1 MKIGLYGLPT
11 AGKTTIL
18 SQIDFAPVLIGSD
31 LLRKIAP
38 SFSTFSDSKQNM
50 VRKRLAQS
58 LREKDSFL
66 MDGHYSFGEKTVFTD
81 EDGSLYDVFLYLY
94 LSPEILQKRM
104 ERSPKNQKYSAFDIA
119 RWQQSEIEGL
129 RTWCH
134 NHNKDFYV
142 LDNPPQNHYTDVTEP
157 ISFIREIME
166 GYSCVR
172 SARECVDKI
181 LSSDGSSRI
190 ILTDGDRTLIK
201 GDSSSAVF
209 QYSTHL
215 FDGNFYTGYQTWK
228 QAKEFRSVDISSQVG
243 LPLHFSE
250 AILDRLDQHT
260 YILTS
265 GHPGIWKQL
274 SAQLH
279 LHCFWGNQMSA
290 ETKFFITKF
299 LQEAGRTVIAYGDSL
314 GDYYMLKQADH
325 GYLVTKSDRSVSR
338 SLKGKDLGGIE
349 FV

>member
-142 LDNPPQNHYTDVTEP
+142 LDNPPQNHFTDVTEP

-201 GDSSSAVF
+201 EDSSSAVF
-209 QYSTHL
+209 
-215 FDGNFYTGYQTWK
+215 

-299 LQEAGRTVIAYGDSL
+299 LQEAGRTVIAYWDSV
-314 GDYYMLKQADH
+314 GDYYMLKQAEH
-325 GYLVTKSDRSVSR
+325 GYLVTKSYRSVSR

>member
-38 SFSTFSDSKQNM
+38 SFSTLSDGEQNM
-50 VRKRLAQS
+50 ARKRLAQS
-58 LREKDSFL
+58 LQEKDSFL
-66 MDGHYSFGEKTVFTD
+66 MDGHYAFGENTVFTD

-94 LSPEILQKRM
+94 LSPKILQKRM

-119 RWQQSEIEGL
+119 QWQQSEIEGL

-142 LDNPPQNHYTDVTEP
+142 LDSPPQNHFTDVTEP
-157 ISFIREIME
+157 ISFIRAIMD

-172 SARECVDKI
+172 SAREYVNKI
-181 LSSDGSSRI
+181 LSSDSSSRI
-190 ILTDGDRTLIK
+190 ILTDGDRTLIEE
-201 GDSSSAVF
+201 DSSSAVF

-228 QAKEFRSVDISSQVG
+228 QAKEFRSVDISSQAG
-243 LPLHFSE
+243 LPLHFSK
-250 AILDRLDQHT
+250 AILDKLDQHT

-265 GHPGIWKQL
+265 GHPRIWKQL

-299 LQEAGRTVIAYGDSL
+299 LQEAGRTVIAYGDSM

-325 GYLVTKSDRSVSR
+325 GYLVTRSDGSVSR